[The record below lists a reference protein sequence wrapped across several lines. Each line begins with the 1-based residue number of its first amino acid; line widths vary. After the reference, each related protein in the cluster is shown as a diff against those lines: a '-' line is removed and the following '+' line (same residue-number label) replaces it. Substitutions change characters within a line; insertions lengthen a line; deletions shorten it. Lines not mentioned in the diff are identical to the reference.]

1 MWDELE
7 TSIKIYSKGNVFFGE
22 GDKNADIMV
31 VFDHPTQKM
40 NETKQIKASNEYNVL
55 KKIFDFVNIDIE
67 TCYHT
72 FLVKYFST
80 TLVEEAQRKESLKY
94 LLDEIYLV
102 NPKYIICIGEDA
114 FNYLYKYYA
123 KNDTNKLVIDISKCI
138 GKAYDFYGIL
148 LIPLYDMSKIKSLS
162 NKQKKEMVEILRRIN
177 K

>member
-7 TSIKIYSKGNVFFGE
+7 TSIKIYSKGATFFGE
-22 GDKNADIMV
+22 GEKESDIMV
-31 VFDHPTQKM
+31 VFDHPTEKM

-55 KKIFDFVNIDIE
+55 KKILDFVNIDIDK
-67 TCYHT
+67 CYLT
-72 FLVKYFST
+72 FLVKYFS
-80 TLVEEAQRKESLKY
+80 LNLIEESQRKEGLQY

-102 NPKYIICIGEDA
+102 NPKYVICIGEDV
-114 FNYLYKYYA
+114 FNFLYKYYT

-148 LIPLYDMSKIKSLS
+148 LISLYDMSKIKGLS